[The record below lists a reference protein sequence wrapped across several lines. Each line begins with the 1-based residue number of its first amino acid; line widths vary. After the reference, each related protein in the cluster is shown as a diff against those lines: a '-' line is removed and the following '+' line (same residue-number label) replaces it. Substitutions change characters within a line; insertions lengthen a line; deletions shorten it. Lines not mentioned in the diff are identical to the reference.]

1 MWFIPYRH
9 YWTIIY
15 IQKETKDMLVARRM
29 QAKRDKKFRSR
40 KQRLQGDV
48 KCKEGSGVGQSM
60 DKVQKKVSFL
70 WRSQVPDYRDNL
82 QTHFCPSTIV
92 GDTPRG
98 GEQQRG
104 KKL

>member
-1 MWFIPYRH
+1 
-9 YWTIIY
+9 
-15 IQKETKDMLVARRM
+15 MLVARRM

-70 WRSQVPDYRDNL
+70 WRSQVPDYL
-82 QTHFCPSTIV
+82 QTHLCPWVIRREGV
-92 GDTPRG
+92 D
-98 GEQQRG
+98 